1 MTEQYLPNNIDQ
13 AKGSSMR
20 LWKKVEEKV
29 GLLFIVV
36 VVIPTLCSI
45 IYLGFWASHVYI
57 SDSRYIIRSVQ
68 SPLNPSS
75 DYTMQSFLGT
85 PAIMQDSFVIA
96 SYITSID
103 ALKSVEKEVD
113 LKKIFTSS
121 SVDLFS
127 RFASFYWNTSRER
140 LLKYFNNRLEVIV
153 DPISFVSTLH
163 VRSYTPESAQQINE
177 ILLKSSE
184 SLVNDLND
192 RTRRDVI
199 KFAQKGIDESRANF
213 ERIEAELLKFKYQ
226 QNKGSAERFMPQFQA
241 LYIQRDAAERQLA
254 SALEALAQA
263 NLEAQRKMIYLERI
277 VQPQKPDYPVEPK
290 RIIGI
295 LTTLGLSLMIFGILK
310 VIFASIKEHQD

>member
-1 MTEQYLPNNIDQ
+1 MTKNNLISHVDQ
-13 AKGSSMR
+13 AKSSTIT

-29 GLLFIVV
+29 GILFIVV
-36 VVIPTLCSI
+36 VIIPTLCSI
-45 IYLGFWASHVYI
+45 IYLGIWASNIYI
-57 SDSRYIIRSVQ
+57 SDSRYIIRGVQ

-75 DYTMQSFLGT
+75 DYTMQGFLGT

-96 SYITSID
+96 SYITSMD
-103 ALKSVEKEVD
+103 ALTSVEKEVD
-113 LKKIFTSS
+113 LKKLFTSP

-127 RFASFYWNTSRER
+127 RFASFYWNTSQER
-140 LLKYFNNRLEVIV
+140 LLAYFNNRIEVIV

-163 VRSYTPESAQQINE
+163 VKSYTPESAQKINE

-199 KFAQKGIDESRANF
+199 EFAQKGVDESRAKF
-213 ERIEAELLKFKYQ
+213 EKLESELLKYKYQ
-226 QNKGSAERFMPQFQA
+226 KDKGNSQQFMPQFQA

-254 SALEALAQA
+254 TALEALSQSHI
-263 NLEAQRKMIYLERI
+263 EAQRKMIYLERI

-295 LTTLGLSLMIFGILK
+295 LTTIGLSLMIFGILK
-310 VIFASIKEHQD
+310 VVFASIKEHQD

>member
-1 MTEQYLPNNIDQ
+1 MTEQYLPNNIVQ
-13 AKGSSMR
+13 AKLSSMR

-57 SDSRYIIRSVQ
+57 SDSRFIIRSVQ

-113 LKKIFTSS
+113 LKKIFTSP

-127 RFASFYWNTSRER
+127 RFASFYWNTSQER

-254 SALEALAQA
+254 SALEALVQA

>member
-1 MTEQYLPNNIDQ
+1 MTEQYLPNNIVQ
-13 AKGSSMR
+13 AKLSSMR

-57 SDSRYIIRSVQ
+57 SDSRFIIRSVQ

-113 LKKIFTSS
+113 LKTIFTSP

-127 RFASFYWNTSRER
+127 RFASFYWNTSQER

-254 SALEALAQA
+254 SALEALVQA